1 MLKYRSIVKIAS
13 VFVIS
18 VIISGNAICGEA
30 QTSQRRTPIVAVYE
44 KTHDSVVN
52 ISGTRLVSTSFSSG
66 FGFPDIF
73 ESMMGPRLKQEVSV
87 LGSGAVVHEDGYV
100 MTNAHVVESAENI
113 KIIFSNGDEFPATI
127 IASDKEKDLALLK
140 IQTDKKLPFV
150 HLGRS
155 DDLLIGETVI
165 AIGNPYGYANT
176 LTSGILS
183 AVNRDIRV
191 SEGTWLRGLIQTDV
205 ADQSGKQRR
214 PVIQYKRGSYWHQYG
229 YSGRRGKYRI
239 RNPGRYHRRQPAPDD
254 YARETSQGPAGTC
267 GRACE
272 NFRLLYRTGG
282 GYCH

>member
-1 MLKYRSIVKIAS
+1 MLKYRSIIKIAS
-13 VFVIS
+13 VLFIS
-18 VIISGNAICGEA
+18 IIISGNAICSEA

-100 MTNAHVVESAENI
+100 MTNAHVIESAENI

-155 DDLLIGETVI
+155 DDLMIGETVI
-165 AIGNPYGYANT
+165 AIGNPYGYCEHSHQRHFKRCKQGHSRFGRNMAAGSYSNRCAN
-176 LTSGILS
+176 
-183 AVNRDIRV
+183 
-191 SEGTWLRGLIQTDV
+191 
-205 ADQSGKQRR
+205 QSRKQRR
-214 PVIQYKRGSYWHQYG
+214 PVIQYKRGSYWHQYS
-229 YSGRRGKYRI
+229 YSGRRGKYRLC
-239 RNPGRYHRRQPAPDD
+239 NPGRYHRRQPAPDD
-254 YARETSQGPAGTC
+254 YARETSQGPFGTC
-267 GRACE
+267 CRKS
-272 NFRLLYRTGG
+272 
-282 GYCH
+282 